1 MFMISVSIIVCVN
14 EEQKMKAIALEWEET
29 ERGWGTRPDGISIH
43 TTSEEADRYVQ
54 AYNDCLHKECPA
66 EYDRPTTGKKIKV
79 EVCDELAKR
88 ITGDKQS
95 CRLYRHN
102 YTVEKTA
109 NNEVILTLK

>member
-1 MFMISVSIIVCVN
+1 
-14 EEQKMKAIALEWEET
+14 MKAIALEWEES

-54 AYNDCLHKECPA
+54 AYNDNLPKECPA
-66 EYDRPTTGKKIKV
+66 EYERPTTGNKIKV
-79 EVCDELAKR
+79 EVCDKIAER

-109 NNEVILTLK
+109 DNEVIITLK

>member
-1 MFMISVSIIVCVN
+1 
-14 EEQKMKAIALEWEET
+14 MKAICLGWEES
-29 ERGWGTRPDGISIH
+29 EAGWGTRPDGISIH

-102 YTVEKTA
+102 YTVVSTVNK
-109 NNEVILTLK
+109 EVIVTLK

>member
-79 EVCDELAKR
+79 EVCDKIAER
-88 ITGDKQS
+88 ITVDKKS
-95 CRLYRHN
+95 CRLYRGSYN
-102 YTVEKTA
+102 VEKTV
-109 NNEVILTLK
+109 NNEVIITLK